1 MNKIVGL
8 YVHIPFC
15 EKKCHY
21 CDFLTFTDQNDEIL
35 DYVNY
40 LIKEIQ
46 MYEGKGYILD
56 TIYIGGG
63 TPSYLDAN
71 LMSKIISTIKEVF
84 ILEEDCEIT
93 IELNPESVNK
103 KKIRAYLKSGI
114 NRFSMGVQ
122 SFDNQVLRIM
132 GRIHRKE
139 TVFEKLQIMKELGC
153 KNISID
159 LMMANPKQDINV
171 LKNDLSIA
179 VNLDVNHISYYSL
192 ILKEK
197 THFELWVNEG
207 KFELFDP
214 IEERKMY
221 HLVTKTLKSHGFN
234 QYEISSF
241 SKEGYESIHNQKY
254 WNLKNYLGVG
264 MGASANIDLIRTTN
278 TKKFKTYYEMIDSGR
293 FPIEEKEVLSLD
305 TREKEYLM
313 LNLRML
319 KGFNVLNINNKFNI
333 DFENKYK
340 KILDKYLDL
349 GVIEKVG
356 DSIRFT
362 ETGVD
367 NGNLMFRDLYDLD

>member
-103 KKIRAYLKSGI
+103 KKIITYLKSGI

-197 THFELWVNEG
+197 THFEWWVNEG

-278 TKKFKTYYEMIDSGR
+278 TRRFKTYYKMIDSGR

-305 TREKEYLM
+305 AREKEYLM

-319 KGFNVLNINNKFNI
+319 KGFNILNINKKFNI
-333 DFENKYK
+333 NFENKYK

-349 GVIEKVG
+349 GVIERVG

-367 NGNLMFRDLYDLD
+367 SGNLMFRDLYDLD

>member
-103 KKIRAYLKSGI
+103 KKIITYLKSGI

-197 THFELWVNEG
+197 THFEWWVNEG

-278 TKKFKTYYEMIDSGR
+278 TRRFKTYYKMIDSGR

-319 KGFNVLNINNKFNI
+319 KGFNVLNINKKFNI